1 MLSIQGL
8 NLVKTVGLRLPRL
21 QFRLSRSRFS
31 CLLSD
36 QRSRTLRLSCDK
48 ICHPLIDRRACE
60 RDSINFRLLAKVDS
74 STIRNLPSRSNTSCA
89 KTLNNCCNFSTFS
102 RTLVTSATCAMDST
116 EDLMGIAV
124 VEDVQCN
131 EERKEY
137 PWKRSKKMA
146 AMLSFSGKNY
156 YGMQRNPGPDINT
169 IEDELLKALAKSG
182 AIDPEWETSPQ
193 KAFFT
198 RASRTDKGVSAARMV
213 VSLKMILDPPSLADI
228 NSHLPSDIRLQQ
240 VVRATKNFNCQSSA
254 DARTYLYLLPTLAF
268 APCEEVVTEAWR
280 CKPDTISKVNDVLKC
295 YIGSHFFHNYT
306 SAKLPMEPSSRRF
319 MQEVEAGPP
328 FEKHGMEWS
337 VIKVKGQSFMLHQI
351 RKMIGLALAIVRGH
365 TSLATLESAWGGE
378 RIDIPRAP
386 GLGLMLDTIHYER
399 YNKRYGEDGQHDR
412 LDWVAQHEDVEKF
425 KEDFIFGDIM
435 KTEIEEKSMLLWLGQ
450 VLPLH
455 TFTPRHF
462 ESEDSEPQPLSAA
475 AREIARDRGA
485 KKAAGTWPEEK
496 QEA

>member
-1 MLSIQGL
+1 
-8 NLVKTVGLRLPRL
+8 
-21 QFRLSRSRFS
+21 
-31 CLLSD
+31 
-36 QRSRTLRLSCDK
+36 
-48 ICHPLIDRRACE
+48 
-60 RDSINFRLLAKVDS
+60 
-74 STIRNLPSRSNTSCA
+74 
-89 KTLNNCCNFSTFS
+89 
-102 RTLVTSATCAMDST
+102 MDST
-116 EDLMGIAV
+116 EDLNRISV
-124 VEDVQCN
+124 VDDPVEVL

-156 YGMQRNPGPDINT
+156 YGMQRNPGPLINT

-182 AIDPEWETSPQ
+182 AIDPEWETNPQ

-213 VSLKMILDPPSLADI
+213 VSLKMILDPPSLEEI
-228 NSHLPSDIRLQQ
+228 NSHLPSDMRLQS

-254 DARTYLYLLPTLAF
+254 DARTYLYLLPTFAF
-268 APCEEVVTEAWR
+268 APVEEVATEAWR
-280 CKPDTISKVNDVLKC
+280 CKPDTIEKVNEVLKC
-295 YIGSHFFHNYT
+295 YVGSHFFHNYT

-319 MQEVEAGPP
+319 MHEVEAGAP
-328 FEKHGMEWS
+328 FEKHGLEWS
-337 VIKVKGQSFMLHQI
+337 VLKVKGQSFMLHQI

-365 TSLATLESAWGGE
+365 TGPATLEAAWGDE

-412 LDWVAQHEDVEKF
+412 LDWAGQHEEVEKF

-435 KTEIEEKSMLLWLGQ
+435 KTEMEEKSMLLWLGQ

-462 ESEDSEPQPLSAA
+462 ESEEGENQPLSAA
-475 AREIARDRGA
+475 AREVARDRGA
-485 KKAAGTWPEEK
+485 KKAAGTWQEEQTQRYTTERHK
-496 QEA
+496 PGRSVSDKTIDTEGSVQDTLVERESEEVPT

>member
-1 MLSIQGL
+1 MLLWAWKPVTKGPTKTIGL
-8 NLVKTVGLRLPRL
+8 IAT
-21 QFRLSRSRFS
+21 SW
-31 CLLSD
+31 
-36 QRSRTLRLSCDK
+36 
-48 ICHPLIDRRACE
+48 
-60 RDSINFRLLAKVDS
+60 RLLWQVKSSQRQNIKPQALLPHRKLVSLHPSNRTEKLVFDKEEARYRFTNHKDS
-74 STIRNLPSRSNTSCA
+74 LVLRNTVTRSSFSSGP
-89 KTLNNCCNFSTFS
+89 KKPLNNWSPCNFS
-102 RTLVTSATCAMDST
+102 RTLVTSSMDST
-116 EDLMGIAV
+116 EDLNRIAV
-124 VEDVQCN
+124 VDDQVEVV

-169 IEDELLKALAKSG
+169 IEDELLKALARSG
-182 AIDPEWETSPQ
+182 AIDPEWETNPQ

-213 VSLKMILDPPSLADI
+213 VSLKMILDPPSLEEI
-228 NSHLPSDIRLQQ
+228 NSHLPSDMRLQS

-254 DARTYLYLLPTLAF
+254 DARTYLYLLPTFAF
-268 APCEEVVTEAWR
+268 APVEEVATEAWR
-280 CKPDTISKVNDVLKC
+280 CKPDTIEKVNEVLKS
-295 YIGSHFFHNYT
+295 YVGSHFFHNFT

-328 FEKHGMEWS
+328 FEKHGLEWS
-337 VIKVKGQSFMLHQI
+337 VLRVKGQSFMLHQI

-365 TSLATLESAWGGE
+365 TGPATLEAAWGDE

-412 LDWVAQHEDVEKF
+412 LDWAGQHEEVEKF

-435 KTEIEEKSMLLWLGQ
+435 KTEMEEKSMLLWLGQ
-450 VLPLH
+450 VL
-455 TFTPRHF
+455 
-462 ESEDSEPQPLSAA
+462 
-475 AREIARDRGA
+475 
-485 KKAAGTWPEEK
+485 EEL
-496 QEA
+496 

>member
-1 MLSIQGL
+1 MRQIGRIANKKEPTVTGSVL
-8 NLVKTVGLRLPRL
+8 NG
-21 QFRLSRSRFS
+21 
-31 CLLSD
+31 
-36 QRSRTLRLSCDK
+36 
-48 ICHPLIDRRACE
+48 A
-60 RDSINFRLLAKVDS
+60 
-74 STIRNLPSRSNTSCA
+74 A
-89 KTLNNCCNFSTFS
+89 KTSSCISF
-102 RTLVTSATCAMDST
+102 RTLVTSSMDST
-116 EDLMGIAV
+116 EDLNRIAV
-124 VEDVQCN
+124 VDEQVEDV

-182 AIDPEWETSPQ
+182 AIDPEWETNPQ

-213 VSLKMILDPPSLADI
+213 VSLKMILDPPSLEDI
-228 NSHLPSDIRLQQ
+228 NNHLPSDIRLQN

-254 DARTYLYLLPTLAF
+254 DARTYLYLLPTFAF
-268 APCEEVVTEAWR
+268 APVEEVVTEAWR
-280 CKPDTISKVNDVLKC
+280 CKPDTIGKVNEVLNC
-295 YIGSHFFHNYT
+295 YVGSHFFHNYT

-319 MQEVEAGPP
+319 MQEVEAGQP
-328 FEKHGMEWS
+328 FEKHGLEWS
-337 VIKVKGQSFMLHQI
+337 VLRVKGQSFMLHQI

-365 TSLATLESAWGGE
+365 TSLVTLETAWGGE

-412 LDWVAQHEDVEKF
+412 LDWAGQHDEVEKF

-450 VLPLH
+450 VRYLQNECLLKEFLLKGFLLQGILLQGILLQGILLQGILLPGILLKGFLLQGFLLKGFKVLS
-455 TFTPRHF
+455 TTIGAPASHF
-462 ESEDSEPQPLSAA
+462 HSAA
-475 AREIARDRGA
+475 L
-485 KKAAGTWPEEK
+485 
-496 QEA
+496 